1 MITRGARKFVFLG
14 RSGTDKAPARRLVE
28 DLQQL
33 GAKVKVVRSDVAS
46 ANDVTRAVEAVKG
59 TIGGVIQAAMGLGEA
74 LFTAMPQE
82 SWQPSLAP
90 KIQGTWNLHNAIR
103 GRDSDLDFFLMTSS
117 VSRSVGTATESNYCS
132 ASYFLDTFAR
142 YRQSLGLPATAI
154 GLGMISGVG
163 YLHENPEIEAMLLR
177 KGIQAISEDEM
188 LQIVDISLSTQR
200 SSACDY
206 DVFFGSHVLTGLE
219 AIGLKELKAKGF
231 EGVSPVMG
239 DPRASLLAASLDWTD
254 EKNQSKAAS
263 GLPSEVAAAMESG
276 EGVREAVLSAVP
288 KKFSNLVLVR
298 EDKLDVAKP
307 IGDIGVD
314 SMLAAEF
321 RSWIFQTFKADVPYL
336 ALLATSTTLAK
347 FITESISSH
356 D

>member
-1 MITRGARKFVFLG
+1 MIGCLGGLGRSFSRWMITRGARKFVFLG

-33 GAKVKVVRSDVAS
+33 GAKVKVVRGDVAS
-46 ANDVTRAVEAVKG
+46 ANDVTCAVEAVKG

-82 SWQPSLAP
+82 SWQSSLAP
-90 KIQGTWNLHNAIR
+90 NIQGTWNLHNAIR

-117 VSRSVGTATESNYCS
+117 VSGSVGTATESNYCS

-154 GLGMISGVG
+154 GLGMISG
-163 YLHENPEIEAMLLR
+163 
-177 KGIQAISEDEM
+177 AISEDEM

-206 DVFFGSHVLTGLE
+206 DVFSGSHVLTGLE
-219 AIGLKELKAKGF
+219 ATGLKELKAKGF
-231 EGVSPVMG
+231 KGVSPVKG

-254 EKNQSKAAS
+254 EKTQSKAAS
-263 GLPSEVAAAMESG
+263 GLPSEVAAAMELG
-276 EGVREAVLSAVP
+276 EGVREAVLSVVA

-298 EDKLDVAKP
+298 EDKLNVAKP

-336 ALLATSTTLAK
+336 ALLATSTTLASLAK